1 MNKIV
6 ARYLDGRILKGQ
18 TSDFFPG
25 KPTFHVN
32 ALDAPPGTKPVEV
45 ALKDL
50 KAVFF
55 VKDFAGYPGRH
66 PRPEFDTSRPPAGR
80 KIKVAFKD
88 NEVIVGITQAYQPDR
103 PGFFL
108 VPADPQSNNERCYV
122 VREATQ
128 QIEIL

>member
-18 TSDFFPG
+18 TNDFFPG

-32 ALDAPPGTKPVEV
+32 VLDAPPGTKPVEV
-45 ALKDL
+45 QLKDL

-55 VKDFAGYPGRH
+55 VKDFTGFPAHH
-66 PRPEFDTSRPPAGR
+66 PRQEFNTARPPAGR
-80 KIKVAFKD
+80 RIKVAFKD
-88 NEVIVGITQAYQPDR
+88 NEVIVGTTQAYQPDR

-108 VPADPQSNNERCYV
+108 VPADPLSNNERCYV